1 MPFETPCKCYITGLG
16 VLTRPPKLSWSPR
29 RFCEAHTIHTARKP
43 LPSPHQWVNAC
54 RYHIVDANQQPTGQL
69 KLRVA
74 PADAAMLAASVAHR
88 LVEPQA
94 MDQAVLSFSEA
105 AAAHPTDDL
114 SVTDA
119 VDDAALL
126 VSRLPSEAR
135 REHSLRHPQL
145 HSLQHHRVW
154 TPPPA
159 APLTPTPPRVDPAG

>member
-1 MPFETPCKCYITGLG
+1 M
-16 VLTRPPKLSWSPR
+16 
-29 RFCEAHTIHTARKP
+29 
-43 LPSPHQWVNAC
+43 
-54 RYHIVDANQQPTGQL
+54 DANQQPTGQL

-135 REHSLRHPQL
+135 REHSLRHFPIPYNPPNATRRC
-145 HSLQHHRVW
+145 HSKHHASA
-154 TPPPA
+154 T
-159 APLTPTPPRVDPAG
+159 